1 MRLSMQ
7 SILIGAALVA
17 ALLILVRIIWGSPL
31 VARIRENFGNTTQG
45 NTVTMCPEGTTM
57 IMWDARAYCCG
68 GKINT
73 DTDRVDK
80 VCTPI
85 TSDPAAPPPVFC
97 TLDGKTEHVPNCHT
111 IRTDMLMKSGA
122 SHCPHDAPNFVQ
134 GLPGTATERGRCC
147 AGLTNEGRS
156 DCLEQSAWN
165 CDVTGETNWFKTKEI
180 QSCQYRK
187 AQESTTCPQGYGRFT
202 MTNNDMTIFGCAN
215 GGSMC
220 YAESTLQSLRGM
232 GVDTTGMVACK
243 T

>member
-31 VARIRENFGNTTQG
+31 VVRIRENFGNTTQG

-122 SHCPHDAPNFVQ
+122 SHCPRDAPNYQEPPQSAGGAVRVSQ
-134 GLPGTATERGRCC
+134 MRDGATVWNNPPGTAMLREKP
-147 AGLTNEGRS
+147 
-156 DCLEQSAWN
+156 
-165 CDVTGETNWFKTKEI
+165 TGSKPKKP
-180 QSCQYRK
+180 R
-187 AQESTTCPQGYGRFT
+187 A
-202 MTNNDMTIFGCAN
+202 AN
-215 GGSMC
+215 TVKPKR
-220 YAESTLQSLRGM
+220 ARHAHR
-232 GVDTTGMVACK
+232 DTADSR
-243 T
+243 